1 MSRNLSVTEPHPS
14 VVKSG
19 YIGSGRGG
27 VGNYGHYEDGSVSD
41 GPTATG
47 PPARASLTRPAK
59 RTVYSG
65 RGGAGNAYKA
75 SAASEE
81 LIFQFDEEL
90 KRRSSVAPV
99 FYSIGRGG
107 GGNFVNEAARD
118 GRPRSLRA
126 GSGESIASADS
137 DRSTASRVGDAFG
150 RLTRRISKQ

>member
-1 MSRNLSVTEPHPS
+1 HPS
-14 VVKSG
+14 IESG
-19 YIGSGRGG
+19 YICSGRGG
-27 VGNYGHYEDGSVSD
+27 AGNYSHYKDGSVTD

-47 PPARASLTRPAK
+47 PPARVSLTRPAK

-65 RGGAGNAYKA
+65 RGGAGNADKA
-75 SAASEE
+75 PAASEE
-81 LIFQFDEEL
+81 LMFQFDEDL

-99 FYSIGRGG
+99 YYSIGRGG
-107 GGNFVNEAARD
+107 GGNFVDENSRD

-137 DRSTASRVGDAFG
+137 DRSTASRVGDVFG